1 MRSFLQGLV
10 EHGLNVADSLRAI
23 SPGAFP
29 APSLDPQRGKLDLGS
44 VAFAACAHG
53 AAGTATSGLRDWETN
68 ARDNARGLRNSV
80 MFDFTVRA
88 KSGFWVLQDAE
99 CGELGAYETSD
110 EALAAAGDWLRLIET
125 PGRC

>member
-1 MRSFLQGLV
+1 
-10 EHGLNVADSLRAI
+10 
-23 SPGAFP
+23 
-29 APSLDPQRGKLDLGS
+29 
-44 VAFAACAHG
+44 
-53 AAGTATSGLRDWETN
+53 
-68 ARDNARGLRNSV
+68 

-125 PGRC
+125 PWPVLICDADGEWAQTMVEPTALH